1 MLQYKQ
7 NNVELKNIS
16 SDIHNIELNEDKKNN
31 SRTSCFYAFADK
43 NTLSASL
50 SRTKPCRLVV
60 KKPDGSFGVCNR
72 DKCSFAHSQE
82 ELQIPLCMFDETCRT
97 VYGKY
102 DKNTN
107 DFIPN
112 TYCTFKHS
120 FETKSQWLKR
130 TNTVLPEL
138 PLTNEFSRNKT
149 MNNVNNTNVNNVNN
163 TNVNTNY
170 MNNMNNMNNTNM
182 NTNYMN
188 NTNNINH
195 TTNKPISYSDIV
207 RNVPVPI
214 EEQSHNSNNYSN
226 TYSNNSNVSIINV
239 PNQELAEFALKSL
252 FELGVFNIKIVV
264 D

>member
-43 NTLSASL
+43 NTLSACL
-50 SRTKPCRLVV
+50 TRTKPCRLVV
-60 KKPDGSFGVCNR
+60 KKPDGNFGICNR

-82 ELQIPLCMFDETCRT
+82 ELEIPLCMFDENCRT

-112 TYCTFKHS
+112 TFCTFKHS
-120 FETKSQWLKR
+120 FETKTQWLKR

-138 PLTNEFSRNKT
+138 PLTNEFSRLKL
-149 MNNVNNTNVNNVNN
+149 NTN
-163 TNVNTNY
+163 T
-170 MNNMNNMNNTNM
+170 NMNNTNM
-182 NTNYMN
+182 NDTNMNDMN
-188 NTNNINH
+188 NAK
-195 TTNKPISYSDIV
+195 TNKNNGNKPVSYCDIV
-207 RNVPVPI
+207 RNITVPI
-214 EEQSHNSNNYSN
+214 EEQSNRRSDI
-226 TYSNNSNVSIINV
+226 YSNNISIINV

-252 FELGVFNIKIVV
+252 FELGVFNVKVV
-264 D
+264 VE